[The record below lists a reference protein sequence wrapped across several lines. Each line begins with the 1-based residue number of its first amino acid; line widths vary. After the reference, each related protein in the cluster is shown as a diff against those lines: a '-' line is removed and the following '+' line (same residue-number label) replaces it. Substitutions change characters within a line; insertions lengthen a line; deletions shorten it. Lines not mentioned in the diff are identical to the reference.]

1 MREHRNSP
9 VLAMLAAVAV
19 LGLAVSYFFLP
30 ADVVP
35 ERAITDIRW
44 LSIVL
49 ALACFCVTAVSMGL
63 LNYSSFLFTSDTRLL
78 YLPYLVTVLS
88 IPGAMHLGPYHVSAL
103 LMIWSVFYAMRY
115 VESEHVRMGYAFG
128 VVIFAGTASMLVPS
142 MVYAEI
148 YIFLFCFYVRGQA
161 FVRYLLSSIA
171 AASVPWIYV
180 LSWCY
185 LRPESLQTVE
195 YLRFFREGM
204 ALSLPEIG
212 GMPLMDMI
220 WAGFCLLLGLRA
232 IVFVLARGRERN
244 KAQKNAFGLSVAL
257 SVVCLLATVFC
268 REYREPL
275 SVIVTAVPF
284 SFLVFDLFT
293 NGRRIEAGLWISLLV
308 LAAAAMRVS
317 EFLPG
322 LLQS

>member
-1 MREHRNSP
+1 
-9 VLAMLAAVAV
+9 
-19 LGLAVSYFFLP
+19 
-30 ADVVP
+30 
-35 ERAITDIRW
+35 
-44 LSIVL
+44 
-49 ALACFCVTAVSMGL
+49 
-63 LNYSSFLFTSDTRLL
+63 
-78 YLPYLVTVLS
+78 
-88 IPGAMHLGPYHVSAL
+88 
-103 LMIWSVFYAMRY
+103 
-115 VESEHVRMGYAFG
+115 
-128 VVIFAGTASMLVPS
+128 
-142 MVYAEI
+142 
-148 YIFLFCFYVRGQA
+148 
-161 FVRYLLSSIA
+161 
-171 AASVPWIYV
+171 
-180 LSWCY
+180 
-185 LRPESLQTVE
+185 
-195 YLRFFREGM
+195 M